1 MTRTRKPARAGSAA
15 AAPWRPRELHHPRPS
30 LTHTHTLLPPP
41 FLSAAVEGYILV
53 VTNVHEEAG
62 EDQILDAF
70 SDYGTVKNV
79 ALNLDKRTGYA
90 KGYALVEFGTRG
102 EAERAREGM
111 DGKAV
116 LGKEVRVDFAFVKEG
131 GSGGGGGE
139 GGGRRG
145 GGGGRR

>member
-1 MTRTRKPARAGSAA
+1 VLPG
-15 AAPWRPRELHHPRPS
+15 RPRELHHPRPS
-30 LTHTHTLLPPP
+30 PHTHTLLPFPN
-41 FLSAAVEGYILV
+41 FFYAAVEGYILV

-131 GSGGGGGE
+131 GSGGGGE

-145 GGGGRR
+145 GGGGGGRR